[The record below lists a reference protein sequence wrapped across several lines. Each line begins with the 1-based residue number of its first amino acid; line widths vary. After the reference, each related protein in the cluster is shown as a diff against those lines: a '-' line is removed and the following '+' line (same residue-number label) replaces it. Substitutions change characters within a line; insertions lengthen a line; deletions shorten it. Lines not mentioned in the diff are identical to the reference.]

1 MSKKDHIAEI
11 AEKIH
16 TISAVWV
23 IILALIIFID
33 VTGRY
38 FFSTP
43 LLGASEIIKNSV
55 VSITFLQLPLAIY
68 RGSMIRTTLIYELM
82 SPKAQRA
89 LKNLMYI
96 CGLLFF
102 LGTAWSSIGP
112 SIEAIAVSEYEG
124 EGALRVPTYPVR
136 FLIIAAS
143 LFAAYV
149 YLHLLLRDYMETKRS

>member
-89 LKNLMYI
+89 LKNFMYI

>member
-1 MSKKDHIAEI
+1 MINKNYIAEI

-33 VTGRY
+33 VIGRY

-43 LLGASEIIKNSV
+43 LLGASEIVKNSV

-68 RGSMIRTTLIYELM
+68 RGSMIRTTLIYEIM
-82 SPKAQRA
+82 GPKVRGALRA
-89 LKNLMYI
+89 LMYL

-112 SIEAIAVSEYEG
+112 SIEAFAVSEYEG

-136 FLIIAAS
+136 FLIIISS

-149 YLHLLLRDYMETKRS
+149 YLHLLLRDYMENKKS